1 MVENA
6 DIGSDDY
13 YKVLGLNR
21 DATAED
27 IKKHYRKL
35 SMKYHPDR
43 NPENKE
49 ECERQFKC
57 IGEAYEVLSDE
68 RKRQIYNQVG
78 KRGLSESGSGGQGFN
93 PFDMF
98 NNMFGNSG
106 DFMQGFAGMHNRRER
121 KKEVVEHIVL
131 TLEQVLNGFKE
142 TRQVKMV
149 NKCRVCD
156 GIGCSEV
163 IICKQCGGKGA
174 VMQTVQIGPG
184 MITQTRASCGAC
196 AGVGKT
202 GKPGSTCGG
211 CNGSKRIETVE
222 NIIVE
227 FAPGSENKD
236 TFFKEYES
244 YVYIFVAKI
253 GPHSRFKRD
262 NGNLIFSRDISLCD
276 ALCGAEF
283 PVRMIDGRT
292 VIIKSSDALV
302 IKPDTVHLIR
312 GEGLP
317 VHNNPHI
324 RGDLVI
330 EFKIVFPNTISAD
343 RKAYLYKILTKTGQP
358 PQPINTTDKEVLW
371 IDDTTTRSA
380 AHSANASN
388 STNREEEEDERTQHH
403 SGHQHA
409 QQVQCANQ

>member
-21 DATAED
+21 DATADD

-43 NPENKE
+43 NPDNKE

-78 KRGLSESGSGGQGFN
+78 KRGLSESGSGGPGFN

-98 NNMFGNSG
+98 NSMFGNSG
-106 DFMQGFAGMHNRRER
+106 DFMQGFSGMHRQER
-121 KKEVVEHIVL
+121 KKEVVEYISI
-131 TLEQVLNGFKE
+131 TLEQVLSGFKE
-142 TRQVKMV
+142 TRQVKIV

-163 IICKQCGGKGA
+163 IVCKQCGGKGA
-174 VMQTVQIGPG
+174 VMQTVQVGPG
-184 MITQTRASCGAC
+184 MVTQMRTSCGAC
-196 AGVGKT
+196 GGMGKT
-202 GKPGSTCGG
+202 GKPGSICGG
-211 CNGSKRIETVE
+211 CNGSKRIETIDNVM
-222 NIIVE
+222 VE
-227 FAPGSENKD
+227 FPPGSEHKE
-236 TFFKEYES
+236 TFVKEYDT

-253 GPHSRFKRD
+253 GSHSRFKRD

-292 VIIKSSDALV
+292 VIIKSSDVLV
-302 IKPDTVHLIR
+302 IKPETVHLIR

-317 VHNNPHI
+317 IHNNPRI
-324 RGDLVI
+324 RGDLII
-330 EFKIVFPNTISAD
+330 EFKIIFPNTISAD
-343 RKAYLYKILTKTGQP
+343 RKTYLYKILTKTGLP
-358 PQPINTTDKEVLW
+358 HQPINTTDREIMW

-380 AHSANASN
+380 AHSVSANN
-388 STNREEEEDERTQHH
+388 EEEEREQPHN
-403 SGHQHA
+403 GHQHA

>member
-6 DIGSDDY
+6 DVGSDDY

-21 DATAED
+21 DATTDD
-27 IKKHYRKL
+27 IRKHYRKL

-43 NPENKE
+43 NLDNKE

-57 IGEAYEVLSDE
+57 IGEAYEVLSDD

-78 KRGLSESGSGGQGFN
+78 KRGLSESGSGAGFN
-93 PFDMF
+93 PFEMF
-98 NNMFGNSG
+98 NSMFGSAG
-106 DFMQGFAGMHNRRER
+106 DFMQGFSGMHRQER

-131 TLEQVLNGFKE
+131 TLEQVLTGFKE

-174 VMQTVQIGPG
+174 IMQTIQIGPG
-184 MITQTRASCGAC
+184 MVTQTRTSCGAC
-196 AGVGKT
+196 SGMGKT
-202 GKPGSTCGG
+202 GKPGTICGG
-211 CNGSKRIETVE
+211 CNGSKRVETIE
-222 NIIVE
+222 NIVVE
-227 FAPGSENKD
+227 FPPGSENKE
-236 TFFKEYES
+236 TFVKEYET

-276 ALCGAEF
+276 TLCGAEF
-283 PVRMIDGRT
+283 PIRLIDGRT
-292 VIIKSSDALV
+292 VIIKSSDTLV

-317 VHNNPHI
+317 IRNNPHI
-324 RGDLVI
+324 RGDLI
-330 EFKIVFPNTISAD
+330 IDFKIVFPNTISAD

-358 PQPINTTDKEVLW
+358 PQPINTVDKEVLW

-380 AHSANASN
+380 AHSANSSN
-388 STNREEEEDERTQHH
+388 SANPPDEEEQPQHRG
-403 SGHQHA
+403 GHPHA

>member
-6 DIGSDDY
+6 DVGSDDY

-21 DATAED
+21 DATADD
-27 IKKHYRKL
+27 IRKNYRKL

-43 NPENKE
+43 NLDNKE

-78 KRGLSESGSGGQGFN
+78 KRGLGESGSSGQGFN
-93 PFDMF
+93 PFEMF
-98 NNMFGNSG
+98 NSMFGNSG
-106 DFMQGFAGMHNRRER
+106 DFMQGFNGMHRQER
-121 KKEVVEHIVL
+121 KKEVIEHIVL
-131 TLEQVLNGFKE
+131 TLEQVLSGFKE
-142 TRQVKMV
+142 TRQVKML

-163 IICKQCGGKGA
+163 IVCKQCGGKGA

-184 MITQTRASCGAC
+184 MITQTRTSCGVC
-196 AGVGKT
+196 SGIGKT
-202 GKPGSTCGG
+202 GKPGSLCGG
-211 CNGSKRIETVE
+211 CNGSKRIETIE
-222 NIIVE
+222 NVLVE
-227 FAPGSENKD
+227 FPPGSENKE
-236 TFFKEYES
+236 TFVKEYET

-253 GPHSRFKRD
+253 GSHSKFKRD

-292 VIIKSSDALV
+292 VIIKSSDTLV

-317 VHNNPHI
+317 IRNNPHI
-324 RGDLVI
+324 RGDLI
-330 EFKIVFPNTISAD
+330 IDFKIVFPNTISAE
-343 RKAYLYKILTKTGQP
+343 RKTYLYKILTKTGQP
-358 PQPINTTDKEVLW
+358 PQAINIVDKEVLW

-380 AHSANASN
+380 AHSANSSN
-388 STNREEEEDERTQHH
+388 SGNREDEEEHTQHRG
-403 SGHQHA
+403 GHPQAQH
-409 QQVQCANQ
+409 VQCANQ